1 MYANIF
7 EREKLQNTCHSPQLN
22 SPQQL
27 NFRLSVGISCFHPL
41 YIRTYVRDKYACGNF
56 GEIVAIT
63 IVIYSLRME
72 EDLFPEVQ
80 KYLGAIEVNL
90 EQFLNNFPFLQVWNR
105 SKDAYQKWTIWVNL
119 IKRFR
124 LTRILQGI
132 IIFYSH
138 INVNIAVEKFVNFD
152 FKHFLNLEFNFSFLL
167 RNLTS
172 RRNKFGQISISIVV
186 TFVDLFISP
195 SV

>member
-1 MYANIF
+1 M
-7 EREKLQNTCHSPQLN
+7 
-22 SPQQL
+22 
-27 NFRLSVGISCFHPL
+27 
-41 YIRTYVRDKYACGNF
+41 
-56 GEIVAIT
+56 
-63 IVIYSLRME
+63 
-72 EDLFPEVQ
+72 
-80 KYLGAIEVNL
+80 
-90 EQFLNNFPFLQVWNR
+90 
-105 SKDAYQKWTIWVNL
+105 NL

-172 RRNKFGQISISIVV
+172 RRNKFGRISISIVV